1 MNHEPTITSQ
11 VHSSE
16 PLISRLA
23 QNGFRITNQ
32 RQKILEI
39 LKDIPEG
46 DHLSAEEIYKKLL
59 KQGENVGISTIY
71 RALHLMVDL
80 GFLRE
85 LGLAEGK
92 RYYELSKPFT
102 SQHHH
107 LVCIQCGNVQEF
119 EDDLITQIGI
129 QETESRDFSLLDC
142 QFSVLALCPDCQS
155 EQSN

>member
-1 MNHEPTITSQ
+1 MNHEPAATNQAYSPE
-11 VHSSE
+11 S
-16 PLISRLA
+16 LISRLA

-32 RQKILEI
+32 RQKILET

-59 KQGENVGISTIY
+59 EQGENIGISTIY

-102 SQHHH
+102 NQHHH
-107 LVCIQCGNVQEF
+107 LVCIQCGSVQEF
-119 EDDLITQIGI
+119 EDDLITHIGI
-129 QETESRDFSLLDC
+129 QETESRNFSLLDC
-142 QFSVLALCPDCQS
+142 QFSVLALCPNCQS
-155 EQSN
+155 EPVN